1 MKKLF
6 GFILLSLLYCNIGLT
21 KDLTLY
27 CKQEVRKIF
36 YEDGSQKTIPM
47 KDDWEFLITTK
58 FIKFVGYDKKYIR
71 DKDIEEG
78 EIYFASRI
86 GDTNDFFSNLKID
99 RYSGEGFLTYRSP
112 SNYER
117 NLFKCSTK
125 KFEKKK
131 LF

>member
-6 GFILLSLLYCNIGLT
+6 LYISLGLLWCNVGLT

-47 KDDWEFLITTK
+47 KDDWEFLITTE
-58 FIKFVGYDKKYIR
+58 FIKFVGYNKKYIR
-71 DKDIEEG
+71 DKVIEEG
-78 EIYFASRI
+78 EIYFAYRD
-86 GDTNDFFSNLKID
+86 GDTLSFFSNLKID

-117 NLFKCSTK
+117 NPFKCSTK
-125 KFEKKK
+125 KPEKKK

>member
-47 KDDWEFLITTK
+47 KDDWEFLITTE

-78 EIYFASRI
+78 ETYFASRI

-117 NLFKCSTK
+117 NPFK
-125 KFEKKK
+125 
-131 LF
+131 